1 VHPVG
6 DVEMLARQITLLH
19 QDRVLLQKL
28 RDASIQA
35 IPEITWTAAG
45 VKLLEAYRQVM
56 ERKTGVKG

>member
-1 VHPVG
+1 
-6 DVEMLARQITLLH
+6 
-19 QDRVLLQKL
+19 VLLKKL

-56 ERKTGVKG
+56 ESKQGVKG